1 MKNLSDAPPAI
12 DLHRDD
18 ARLLGCTAPV
28 ASLLRQL
35 GELVTS
41 LTDEQYARRPVGV
54 VESSVGAHL
63 RHVLDHVRSALDSAS
78 SSEFT
83 YDVRSRGTVIETS
96 RPAALAEIDALV
108 SRLADLGRDVLDR
121 PLTLSVLMTSDG
133 APVKVTSSVGR
144 ELAFAMQH
152 TVHHNALIAAMLKTL
167 GAPLPD
173 RFGYAPATVKHLES
187 TACAR

>member
-1 MKNLSDAPPAI
+1 MKNLTDVPPATES
-12 DLHRDD
+12 HRDD
-18 ARLLGCTAPV
+18 ARLIGCTGPV

-35 GELVTS
+35 AELVTS
-41 LTDEQYARRPVGV
+41 LTDAQYVQKPVGV
-54 VESSVGAHL
+54 VESSIGGHL

-78 SSEFT
+78 ASEFT

-96 RPAALAEIDALV
+96 RPEALAEIDGLV
-108 SRLADLGRDVLDR
+108 ARLGSLGHNVVDR

-133 APVKVTSSVGR
+133 APVRVTSSVGR

-167 GAPLPD
+167 GVPMPN
-173 RFGYAPATVKHLES
+173 RFGYAPATVQHLET